1 MDQNF
6 PVTELM
12 PMTRESALA
21 KVLALS
27 ASQAHE
33 IWCVMQLI
41 ATNKS
46 LERLPPPLVQIATD
60 LNRFLMAW
68 KVVSEKALLHERLG
82 GEGKRR
88 GFWVR

>member
-46 LERLPPPLVQIATD
+46 LEGLPPL
-60 LNRFLMAW
+60 
-68 KVVSEKALLHERLG
+68 
-82 GEGKRR
+82 
-88 GFWVR
+88 

>member
-6 PVTELM
+6 PITELK
-12 PMTRESALA
+12 PMTREIALA

-33 IWCVMQLI
+33 IWCAMQLI

-60 LNRFLMAW
+60 LNRFLMAL